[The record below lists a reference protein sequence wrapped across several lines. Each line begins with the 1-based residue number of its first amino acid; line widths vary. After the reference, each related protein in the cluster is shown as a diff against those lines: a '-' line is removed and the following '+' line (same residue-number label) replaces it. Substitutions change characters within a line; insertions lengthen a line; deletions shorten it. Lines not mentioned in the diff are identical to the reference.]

1 MSKIAVIAM
10 LVMLSAVTS
19 FSAIGSRD
27 IQQWESDNQGKIESV
42 ENTAEVLGTVL
53 APTTGG
59 LSLVVVKIFSLIT
72 AAFFGINR
80 TVAAHKR
87 RRIIEEVDA
96 NPETPSVAA
105 QVATQAAKSTVNA
118 MAGIS

>member
-1 MSKIAVIAM
+1 
-10 LVMLSAVTS
+10 
-19 FSAIGSRD
+19 
-27 IQQWESDNQGKIESV
+27 
-42 ENTAEVLGTVL
+42 
-53 APTTGG
+53 
-59 LSLVVVKIFSLIT
+59 LVVVKIFSLIT

-105 QVATQAAKSTVNA
+105 QVATQSAKSTVNA